1 MAKAISGIPVIQ
13 SFVISDGS
21 TINLHRRWEI
31 WKDDF
36 TLYTTTSGITQDS
49 EKLALLLHI
58 RGTKVK
64 EIYRTVKDS
73 QDKFDDVV
81 HKLDVHF
88 TPKKNLSYGRYS
100 FKICK
105 QKPDEDCSVY
115 ATRLK
120 RMSATCEYKNLN
132 TEVIDQFIVSCK
144 YTKMREKLLLEQDL
158 ALAKLVDVCR
168 NMESVKIQAKEIDDG
183 TKESVSSNRKPPKK
197 IGKKNFVKPQN
208 TEKSCYKCGE

>member
-13 SFVISDGS
+13 TFVISDGS

-105 QKPDEDCSVY
+105 QKNL
-115 ATRLK
+115 TRI
-120 RMSATCEYKNLN
+120 A
-132 TEVIDQFIVSCK
+132 QF
-144 YTKMREKLLLEQDL
+144 MQ
-158 ALAKLVDVCR
+158 LV
-168 NMESVKIQAKEIDDG
+168 
-183 TKESVSSNRKPPKK
+183 
-197 IGKKNFVKPQN
+197 
-208 TEKSCYKCGE
+208 